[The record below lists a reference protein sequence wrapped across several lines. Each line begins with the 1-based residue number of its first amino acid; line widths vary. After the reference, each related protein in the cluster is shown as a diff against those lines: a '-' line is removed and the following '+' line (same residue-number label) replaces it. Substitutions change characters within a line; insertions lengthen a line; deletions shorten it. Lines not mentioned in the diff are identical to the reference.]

1 MSRTKKRTAK
11 GSVEGVTQQTPC
23 KESCPDV
30 RPTAPTKANKIALG
44 ISLTLLL
51 AWIAFLAVLAVGK

>member
-1 MSRTKKRTAK
+1 MSHVKK
-11 GSVEGVTQQTPC
+11 QTPC
-23 KESCPDV
+23 KESCSDV
-30 RPTAPTKANKIALG
+30 CQTAPTKANKISLG